1 MKKAEGRWY
10 CRESK
15 EKRWVGV
22 DDEVMLVNG
31 RLQEGERRE
40 RQMQG
45 KESRDKYKEKKK
57 ISQKIKELDL
67 IINSQYNDT
76 SYLIKDIEEKN

>member
-1 MKKAEGRWY
+1 LNKHEDVK
-10 CRESK
+10 
-15 EKRWVGV
+15 
-22 DDEVMLVNG
+22 VM
-31 RLQEGERRE
+31 E
-40 RQMQG
+40 
-45 KESRDKYKEKKK
+45 K